1 MKKLV
6 SGMLALV
13 LGAATV
19 CAVTACNDSYET
31 YTVYA
36 PDGAPALALANA
48 VQEEGEGENF
58 DFRIVD
64 SSTIAAQVQGETPNA
79 DFCILPVNAAAKF
92 LGTGETYQ
100 MLGTV
105 TNGNMYL
112 LTTGENPVITSDNLS
127 SLVGKTVGVV
137 QLANVPGLTLQAVRG
152 RVRLL
157 PLPRTRRKRK
167 TARNGVE
174 REPLQGSGQL
184 TGAVRRK
191 RLPAGGFGGK
201 KDGDRLRFR
210 GGREDDRVHER
221 ERRISRRRIRGGRRE
236 RAGGLLYGRA

>member
-79 DFCILPVNAAAKF
+79 DFCPS
-92 LGTGETYQ
+92 TPRQ
-100 MLGTV
+100 
-105 TNGNMYL
+105 
-112 LTTGENPVITSDNLS
+112 S
-127 SLVGKTVGVV
+127 SSE
-137 QLANVPGLTLQAVRG
+137 RG
-152 RVRLL
+152 RPIRCSA
-157 PLPRTRRKRK
+157 PSQ
-167 TARNGVE
+167 TAIC
-174 REPLQGSGQL
+174 
-184 TGAVRRK
+184 T
-191 RLPAGGFGGK
+191 F
-201 KDGDRLRFR
+201 
-210 GGREDDRVHER
+210 
-221 ERRISRRRIRGGRRE
+221 
-236 RAGGLLYGRA
+236 

>member
-127 SLVGKTVGVV
+127 
-137 QLANVPGLTLQAVRG
+137 
-152 RVRLL
+152 
-157 PLPRTRRKRK
+157 
-167 TARNGVE
+167 
-174 REPLQGSGQL
+174 
-184 TGAVRRK
+184 
-191 RLPAGGFGGK
+191 
-201 KDGDRLRFR
+201 
-210 GGREDDRVHER
+210 
-221 ERRISRRRIRGGRRE
+221 
-236 RAGGLLYGRA
+236 

>member
-6 SGMLALV
+6 SGMLALM

-112 LTTGENPVITSDNLS
+112 LTTGENPVITSENERSIGFHRKLGFETFAVFEQ
-127 SLVGKTVGVV
+127 VGYK
-137 QLANVPGLTLQAVRG
+137 QG
-152 RVRLL
+152 RWLDVTWMQKFLGEH
-157 PLPRTRRKRK
+157 RKD
-167 TARNGVE
+167 
-174 REPLQGSGQL
+174 PLQ
-184 TGAVRRK
+184 VDF
-191 RLPAGGFGGK
+191 AGK
-201 KDGDRLRFR
+201 
-210 GGREDDRVHER
+210 
-221 ERRISRRRIRGGRRE
+221 
-236 RAGGLLYGRA
+236 GRA